1 MKVVLDSNVY
11 VSTLATPGGVS
22 DRAVRAATEAAV
34 ELFIS
39 RPILEEVL
47 GVMSRKFA
55 RAPEELARTA
65 LYLASLAQ
73 IVTSERRIDVLMDDP
88 DNRVLE
94 CASAAN
100 ADVIVTGDREM
111 LFLGTWEGIEI
122 LSIRQFVDRL
132 GQARE
137 VRQAR
142 AAYPLPKRQARG
154 RRVRAAV

>member
-1 MKVVLDSNVY
+1 MKVVFDSNVY
-11 VSTLATPGGVS
+11 VLTLATPGGVA
-22 DRAVRAATEAAV
+22 DRAIRAATEAAV
-34 ELFIS
+34 EIFVS

-47 GVMSRKFA
+47 GVMSRMFA

-65 LYLASLAQ
+65 LYLASLAEV
-73 IVTSERRIDVLMDDP
+73 VTPARRIDVLTDAP

-122 LSIRQFVDRL
+122 QSLRQFVDRL
-132 GQARE
+132 AQTGGMRQLRAR
-137 VRQAR
+137 
-142 AAYPLPKRQARG
+142 YTLPKRHARG
-154 RRVRAAV
+154 RRAPATV